1 MAKSTNNFIL
11 IYSMSL
17 VRVESRY
24 KNPYK
29 YEGVALRRKLEIT
42 LKHWEAY
49 VTALKAAKAMGM
61 EYTGDAPEEIVVM
74 EEREYAKRIEGMG
87 EWKSPLINGNG
98 KKVWIAF
105 DTPSCCDV
113 SSETYWSM

>member
-1 MAKSTNNFIL
+1 MGKSTNRFIL
-11 IYSMSL
+11 IYGLSL
-17 VRVESRY
+17 NRVESRY
-24 KNPYK
+24 KNAYK

-49 VTALKAAKAMGM
+49 VMSLKAAKASG
-61 EYTGDAPEEIVVM
+61 YDHTGKEPETIVVM
-74 EEREYAKRIEGMG
+74 EEREYAQRTEGMG
-87 EWKSPLINGNG
+87 EWKEPLVGGTG

-113 SSETYWSM
+113 STEAYWSN